1 MAQRISVLGLD
12 IGRKRVGVAG
22 CDGLGLGATGITTV
36 IRTSFPQDVAAFR
49 ELVRDRQA
57 TALVVGLPYTMD
69 GEEGKQA
76 ASVRRYAE
84 RLAKSLELPLHYI
97 DERLSSIEAE
107 EAIQQTGRSPSRHK
121 PEIDRRAAAILL
133 QRWLDRRSR
142 DGV

>member
-1 MAQRISVLGLD
+1 MKRLSVLGLD

-36 IRTSFPQDVAAFR
+36 IRKSFRDDVTAFA
-49 ELVRDRQA
+49 ELVHDRQA

-76 ASVRRYAE
+76 ASVRRYAD
-84 RLAKSLELPLHYI
+84 RLSRSLDLPLHYI

-107 EAIQQTGRSPSRHK
+107 EAIQQAGRSPSRHK

-133 QRWLDRRSR
+133 QRWLDRRRTES
-142 DGV
+142 D